1 MEESTETKETVQEIV
16 TPEGQVSEDTKEHE
30 DSQKIKVPDPS
41 IDEEAGKMQPLET
54 PDKDNI
60 EDTTLIEGAW
70 ADILGSGQLK
80 KKTVKKGIPN
90 TRPTTNE
97 ICTIK
102 ISGQLVDGKAVD
114 VQEKFSFQLGD
125 LEVIQ
130 GIDLIVALMDCHE
143 ISQVEV
149 QPRFAYGSL
158 GNGKD
163 IPPEATILYTI
174 ELLEVSKETDLELVN
189 IDERLR
195 IGNAKRERGNWW
207 YSRGD
212 FTSSIQCYRR
222 ALDYLDTENETET
235 DSPEKLQEILD
246 DRLKVYN
253 NMAAAQM
260 KIEAYDAALKS
271 VDNVLRCQKDN
282 VKAIY
287 RKSKIVTAM
296 GKMGEGIALLER
308 ALHLDPSTKIVQQ
321 DLMRLQ
327 AKQKLEVQKEKSLY
341 KKMFNL
347 NSTPAPTTSQGKPK
361 VKLTVPW
368 TLMIGAVT
376 AVVASYVTYRFK
388 LF

>member
-1 MEESTETKETVQEIV
+1 MEESIENTKESIKEEIKDQDGGK
-16 TPEGQVSEDTKEHE
+16 TEDHE
-30 DSQKIKVPDPS
+30 DSEKIKVPDPS
-41 IDEEAGKMQPLET
+41 MHEEHEEKTQTLAAADTAGGEEQSIM
-54 PDKDNI
+54 
-60 EDTTLIEGAW
+60 EGAW
-70 ADILGSGQLK
+70 ADVLGSGQLK
-80 KKTVKKGIPN
+80 KKTIKKGTPN
-90 TRPTTNE
+90 TRPVTSE

-102 ISGQLVDGKAVD
+102 ISGELADGTVVD
-114 VQEKFSFQLGD
+114 VKDKFSFQLGD

-130 GIDLIVALMDCHE
+130 GIDLIVALMDCGE

-149 QPRFAYGSL
+149 APRFAYGSL

-163 IPPEATILYTI
+163 IPPDATILYTI
-174 ELLEVSKETDLELVN
+174 ELLEISKEEDLELVN

-212 FTSSIQCYRR
+212 YTSSIQCYRR

-260 KIEAYDAALKS
+260 KIEAYEAALKS

-296 GKMGEGIALLER
+296 GKMSEGIALLER
-308 ALHLDPSTKIVQQ
+308 ALHLDPSSKIVQQ

-347 NSTPAPTTSQGKPK
+347 NSTPAPKTSQGKPK